1 MLLPADEIIITASGF
16 IVNTAGDKILR
27 EVLIVMIY
35 KVIYFCKCQIKPPV
49 IAFYGQNLSEESAMN
64 LDEERVNMMVTAMG
78 RAIMELSLANQ
89 PITQEAVVEKL
100 EQYRKETGNVIG
112 KGVNR
117 DAAEI
122 VRKGSAA
129 ID

>member
-1 MLLPADEIIITASGF
+1 
-16 IVNTAGDKILR
+16 
-27 EVLIVMIY
+27 
-35 KVIYFCKCQIKPPV
+35 
-49 IAFYGQNLSEESAMN
+49 MN
-64 LDEERVNMMVTAMG
+64 LDEDRVNMMVTAMG

-100 EQYRKETGNVIG
+100 ERYRNETWNVIG

>member
-1 MLLPADEIIITASGF
+1 
-16 IVNTAGDKILR
+16 
-27 EVLIVMIY
+27 
-35 KVIYFCKCQIKPPV
+35 
-49 IAFYGQNLSEESAMN
+49 MN

-100 EQYRKETGNVIG
+100 EQYRKEMGNVIG

-129 ID
+129 VD